1 MLDYLVRF
9 WKYVSVIW
17 FQLHSAMNQVGRGLI
32 NAETRILKVFLTVS
46 IMMQLF
52 QYPFDP
58 FIEKSWIITC
68 ITCESYTSNP
78 MSNARLLIWWEHTTE
93 GAFFFGFTDYKPLL
107 KIHATT
113 RHMPLSFISH
123 SLFDAAL
130 SSHKPPCPSS
140 LSFFFSIT
148 ELCTTYQHMFDKSL
162 TVTRHIDLTA
172 VSGREL
178 GGEEMVGSY
187 FNNYF
192 ICGVLQQITV
202 FTRTGFIRLGE
213 LRTLLHSS

>member
-58 FIEKSWIITC
+58 FIEKKLNNYF
-68 ITCESYTSNP
+68 ITCESYTGNP

-93 GAFFFGFTDYKPLL
+93 GAFLFGFTDYKPLL

-113 RHMPLSFISH
+113 PVSFISH
-123 SLFDAAL
+123 SLFDAPL

-140 LSFFFSIT
+140 LSFFFSP
-148 ELCTTYQHMFDKSL
+148 SL
-162 TVTRHIDLTA
+162 NFVQPINTCSTNPSLFRVTLIWQQW
-172 VSGREL
+172 VEGSWEGR
-178 GGEEMVGSY
+178 
-187 FNNYF
+187 
-192 ICGVLQQITV
+192 
-202 FTRTGFIRLGE
+202 RW
-213 LRTLLHSS
+213 

>member
-1 MLDYLVRF
+1 
-9 WKYVSVIW
+9 
-17 FQLHSAMNQVGRGLI
+17 
-32 NAETRILKVFLTVS
+32 
-46 IMMQLF
+46 MQLF

-68 ITCESYTSNP
+68 ITCASYTSNP
-78 MSNARLLIWWEHTTE
+78 MSNTRLLIWWEHTTE
-93 GAFFFGFTDYKPLL
+93 GAFLFGFTDYKPLL

-113 RHMPLSFISH
+113 PVSFISH
-123 SLFDAAL
+123 SLFDAPL

-140 LSFFFSIT
+140 LSFFLHHWTLYNLSTHVRQIPHCYASHWSDSS
-148 ELCTTYQHMFDKSL
+148 EWKGAGRGGD
-162 TVTRHIDLTA
+162 
-172 VSGREL
+172 GRE
-178 GGEEMVGSY
+178 GY